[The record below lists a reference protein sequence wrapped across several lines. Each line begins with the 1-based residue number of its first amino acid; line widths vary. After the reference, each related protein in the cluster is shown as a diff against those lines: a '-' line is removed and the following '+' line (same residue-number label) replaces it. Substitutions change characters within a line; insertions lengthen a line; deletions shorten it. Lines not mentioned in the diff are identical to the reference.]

1 MKFLNKIIFAILLS
15 LSFYLKAQVINWE
28 NLPQKNIASVNF
40 GTEYGLVTGC
50 GYGYKISDRKFPY
63 LLNTEI
69 SIPFGEKRLDDFK
82 IKLGGQIAV
91 LESRNFNLSLKLQ
104 GIFRVYNNDFVK
116 ISNFG
121 SDFSATVGYY
131 RQKWFTGAEFGFD
144 KAIVSYYK
152 HTDLYKSNYPEV
164 KDGWYEPS
172 VGGNYYYN
180 LKGGYSLGKNDITI
194 VAGKI
199 ISQDFKIKPL
209 FSIFTQIGYNI
220 KF

>member
-1 MKFLNKIIFAILLS
+1 MEFLNKIIFAILLS

-28 NLPQKNIASVNF
+28 NLTQKNIASVNF
-40 GTEYGLVTGC
+40 GTEYGLVTGF
-50 GYGYKISDRKFPY
+50 GYGYKMSDGKFPY

-121 SDFSATVGYY
+121 SDFSATIGYY
-131 RQKWFTGAEFGFD
+131 RKKWFTGAEFGFD
-144 KAIVSYYK
+144 KAIVSHYK

-199 ISQDFKIKPL
+199 ISQVFKTQPL

>member
-1 MKFLNKIIFAILLS
+1 MKFLNKIIFTITLL
-15 LSFYLKAQVINWE
+15 LSFYLQSQIINWE
-28 NLPQKNIASVNF
+28 NSPQNNIANINF
-40 GTEYGLVTGC
+40 GTEYGLVTGL
-50 GYGYKISDRKFPY
+50 GYGCQISNRKFPY

-69 SIPFGEKRLDDFK
+69 SIPFGEKKLDDFK
-82 IKLGGQIAV
+82 IKLGGQMRV
-91 LESRNFNLSLKLQ
+91 MKLNNFNISIKLQ

-121 SDFSATVGYY
+121 SDFSATIGYY

-144 KAIVSYYK
+144 KAIVSHYK

-180 LKGGYSLGKNDITI
+180 LKGGYSFGKNDITI
-194 VAGKI
+194 ATGKI
-199 ISQDFKIKPL
+199 ISQDFKTKPI
-209 FSIFTQIGYNI
+209 FPIFTQIGYNI

>member
-1 MKFLNKIIFAILLS
+1 MEFLNKVILAILLS

-28 NLPQKNIASVNF
+28 NLTQKNIASVNF
-40 GTEYGLVTGC
+40 GTEYGLVTGF
-50 GYGYKISDRKFPY
+50 GYGYQISDGKFPY

-82 IKLGGQIAV
+82 IKLGGQISV
-91 LESRNFNLSLKLQ
+91 LKLRNFNLSLKLQ
-104 GIFRVYNNDFVK
+104 GILRVYNNDFVK

-131 RQKWFTGAEFGFD
+131 RQNWFTGAEFGFD
-144 KAIVSYYK
+144 KAIVSHYK

-180 LKGGYSLGKNDITI
+180 LKGGYSFGKNDITI
-194 VAGKI
+194 VVGKI
-199 ISQDFKIKPL
+199 ISQDFKTKPL
-209 FSIFTQIGYNI
+209 FPIFTQIGYNI